1 MAKRIQELP
10 MSERPYEK
18 LELYGEKTLSNSEL
32 LAIIIE
38 SGTKDETSI
47 QLAQRVISLGNSF
60 TENKLRALQN
70 LSLEELKKIKGIG
83 RVKAIRLKAAF
94 EIAKRLANPIE
105 SEIYVKSSEDV
116 AKLFMEELRF
126 EKREVVK
133 ILILNTKNKVLR
145 IQDVSLGGTNSAIVE
160 PKDIL
165 AEPIKMGANKIILL
179 HNHPSGNATPS
190 KEDFEVTKRIKI
202 CAEMF
207 GITLPENFRQPFF
220 SKNISDFWTRWHITL
235 GTWFRDYIFYPVSL
249 SKPMKKVT
257 LVSRKVLGN
266 HYGPLL
272 AGSIALFLV
281 WISNGLWHG
290 AAWTYVFFGMYHF
303 VLILLGNVFTPLIQ
317 KICNK
322 IHVNRMSK
330 PYVMIQIVKTTVLVI
345 FGELFFRANTLAG
358 GFTMFK
364 KIFTDFSL
372 NSIHNGSLFKLGC
385 DRADFL
391 IIGIVLLIIFVSV
404 SPYVPATV
412 AGFTAIFVT

>member
-1 MAKRIQELP
+1 MTKRIQELP

-47 QLAQRVISLGNSF
+47 QLAQKVISLGNSF
-60 TENKLRALQN
+60 IGNKLRALQN
-70 LSLEELKKIKGIG
+70 LSLEELKEIKGIG

-94 EIAKRLANPIE
+94 EIAKRLATPIE
-105 SEIYVKSSEDV
+105 NEIFVKSSEDV

-190 KEDFEVTKRIKI
+190 KEDFEVTKRIKL

-207 GITLPENFRQPFF
+207 GIKLL
-220 SKNISDFWTRWHITL
+220 DHIVI
-235 GTWFRDYIFYPVSL
+235 GDGEYRS
-249 SKPMKKVT
+249 
-257 LVSRKVLGN
+257 
-266 HYGPLL
+266 
-272 AGSIALFLV
+272 A
-281 WISNGLWHG
+281 
-290 AAWTYVFFGMYHF
+290 F
-303 VLILLGNVFTPLIQ
+303 V
-317 KICNK
+317 
-322 IHVNRMSK
+322 
-330 PYVMIQIVKTTVLVI
+330 
-345 FGELFFRANTLAG
+345 
-358 GFTMFK
+358 
-364 KIFTDFSL
+364 
-372 NSIHNGSLFKLGC
+372 
-385 DRADFL
+385 
-391 IIGIVLLIIFVSV
+391 
-404 SPYVPATV
+404 
-412 AGFTAIFVT
+412 

>member
-207 GITLPENFRQPFF
+207 GIKLL
-220 SKNISDFWTRWHITL
+220 DHIVIWD
-235 GTWFRDYIFYPVSL
+235 GEYRSAF
-249 SKPMKKVT
+249 
-257 LVSRKVLGN
+257 
-266 HYGPLL
+266 
-272 AGSIALFLV
+272 
-281 WISNGLWHG
+281 
-290 AAWTYVFFGMYHF
+290 
-303 VLILLGNVFTPLIQ
+303 IQ
-317 KICNK
+317 
-322 IHVNRMSK
+322 
-330 PYVMIQIVKTTVLVI
+330 
-345 FGELFFRANTLAG
+345 
-358 GFTMFK
+358 
-364 KIFTDFSL
+364 
-372 NSIHNGSLFKLGC
+372 
-385 DRADFL
+385 
-391 IIGIVLLIIFVSV
+391 
-404 SPYVPATV
+404 
-412 AGFTAIFVT
+412 

>member
-1 MAKRIQELP
+1 

-207 GITLPENFRQPFF
+207 GIKLL
-220 SKNISDFWTRWHITL
+220 DHIVIWD
-235 GTWFRDYIFYPVSL
+235 GEYRSAF
-249 SKPMKKVT
+249 
-257 LVSRKVLGN
+257 
-266 HYGPLL
+266 
-272 AGSIALFLV
+272 
-281 WISNGLWHG
+281 
-290 AAWTYVFFGMYHF
+290 
-303 VLILLGNVFTPLIQ
+303 IQ
-317 KICNK
+317 
-322 IHVNRMSK
+322 
-330 PYVMIQIVKTTVLVI
+330 
-345 FGELFFRANTLAG
+345 
-358 GFTMFK
+358 
-364 KIFTDFSL
+364 
-372 NSIHNGSLFKLGC
+372 
-385 DRADFL
+385 
-391 IIGIVLLIIFVSV
+391 
-404 SPYVPATV
+404 
-412 AGFTAIFVT
+412 